1 MASVCACTGN
11 RTISPAGGPEKAD
24 ANRQTLTLVQ
34 ISHLD
39 QKVFDNSLAQLHEDV
54 TQPGP
59 AAADQETLT
68 AIAAKLRQTDEAVPA
83 YWPSVLSFLQ
93 FASSR
98 LARKAPPPHQEPR
111 VLSDILSVGI
121 MRGIRED
128 GRTILFDSGSLGNGE
143 FINCRILFTQN
154 PVQMQHVTFRN
165 CAFEF
170 PTTGTPSPYLKKVA
184 RIILS
189 SDLGSVSIPT
199 L

>member
-1 MASVCACTGN
+1 
-11 RTISPAGGPEKAD
+11 
-24 ANRQTLTLVQ
+24 
-34 ISHLD
+34 
-39 QKVFDNSLAQLHEDV
+39 
-54 TQPGP
+54 
-59 AAADQETLT
+59 
-68 AIAAKLRQTDEAVPA
+68 
-83 YWPSVLSFLQ
+83 
-93 FASSR
+93 
-98 LARKAPPPHQEPR
+98 
-111 VLSDILSVGI
+111 